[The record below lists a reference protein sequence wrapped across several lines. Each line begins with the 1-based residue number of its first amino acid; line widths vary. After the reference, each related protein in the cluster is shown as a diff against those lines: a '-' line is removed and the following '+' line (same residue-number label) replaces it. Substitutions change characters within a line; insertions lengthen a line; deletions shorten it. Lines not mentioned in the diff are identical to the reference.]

1 VSVRDL
7 SHIIDI
13 EDLRKAARRRLP
25 RGVFDYLD
33 GGAESEITL
42 RENVR
47 AFEEWIFR
55 PRNASHIERPE
66 TRRRVC
72 GTELAFPMVLA
83 PIGYSRLLYPGGE
96 ISAARAARAKG
107 ITYALPT
114 IAGHSIEEVRAGAQG
129 PLWYQLYTI
138 GGRPAVEPALERAR
152 KAGYEVLL
160 VTIDTAVAGMRERD
174 LRNGNKEL
182 LGKSLWAKLPY
193 LPSVLAHPRW
203 LWSFWRDGGVP
214 RLPNIVV
221 GGEPLEAM
229 DVTAALADAALTWDD
244 LRWVRASWPGPIV
257 MKGVLTAEDARR
269 AVDAGA
275 QGVVVS
281 NHGGRQLDGA
291 PPTVEVLPEV
301 VAAVGD
307 QIEVL
312 VDGGV
317 RRGSHVVKAL
327 ALGARAVLIGRP
339 YLFGLAAAGQA
350 GVERVLDVF
359 AEEMM
364 RTMTLLGCPAVS
376 DLSPDWL
383 RPLD

>member
-1 VSVRDL
+1 
-7 SHIIDI
+7 
-13 EDLRKAARRRLP
+13 
-25 RGVFDYLD
+25 
-33 GGAESEITL
+33 
-42 RENVR
+42 
-47 AFEEWIFR
+47 
-55 PRNASHIERPE
+55 
-66 TRRRVC
+66 
-72 GTELAFPMVLA
+72 MVLA

-96 ISAARAARAKG
+96 IAAARAARAKG

-221 GGEPLEAM
+221 GGEPLELM

-244 LRWVRASWPGPIV
+244 LRWVRACWPGPMV

-275 QGVVVS
+275 QGIVVS
-281 NHGGRQLDGA
+281 NHGGRQLDSVA
-291 PPTVEVLPEV
+291 ASLRALPEI
-301 VAAVGD
+301 VAAVGK

-312 VDGGV
+312 FDGGI
-317 RRGSHVVKAL
+317 RRGGDVVKAL
-327 ALGARAVLIGRP
+327 CLGARAVLIGRA
-339 YLFGLAAAGQA
+339 YAYGMAAYGEAGILRA
-350 GVERVLDVF
+350 LEILCADID
-359 AEEMM
+359 
-364 RTMTLLGCPAVS
+364 RTMKLLGCPS
-376 DLSPDWL
+376 IDSLDGSWL
-383 RPLD
+383 QHT